1 MESHYWCSLCWLMRV
16 FPGCVGWEER
26 HGAASS
32 TRVPTCLFFLLLLLF
47 LPPTAA
53 VIIFSLEE
61 RLLPTCLPSLSASSS
76 SFFLLLFLD
85 VCFPIKTIKTNR
97 LTRSNCFFVTHYTS
111 GRFYTSRSWFLARFF
126 FSLRAN
132 RKALR
137 TSFLLPMRWRAPRTS
152 TFPFNMKKRWWR

>member
-1 MESHYWCSLCWLMRV
+1 MRV

-32 TRVPTCLFFLLLLLF
+32 TRVPTCLFFLLLLLLF

-111 GRFYTSRSWFLARFF
+111 GRFYTSRFLVPREVFLF
-126 FSLRAN
+126 PTGKPESFEDLISSSNEMTGPQNLHFS
-132 RKALR
+132 
-137 TSFLLPMRWRAPRTS
+137 F
-152 TFPFNMKKRWWR
+152 